1 MKSLLKIIM
10 IPFGFLFGLIN
21 FLPIPWKIRLR
32 WGYYIRLMVVKIMG
46 IFPFFVQYQQGVNI
60 QYKMGKQK
68 EDGDIKSL
76 KDFEN
81 LIRYFD
87 INKIPV
93 DRVKEAVKHLDED
106 RVDMSDY
113 TLKLAKK
120 VLGEQEGQNVYK
132 NLHKVVPQ

>member
-1 MKSLLKIIM
+1 M

-32 WGYYIRLMVVKIMG
+32 WGYYTRLMVVKIMG
-46 IFPFFVQYQQGVNI
+46 VFPFFVQYQQGVNI
-60 QYKMGKQK
+60 KYKMGKQN

-76 KDFEN
+76 KEFEN

-87 INKIPV
+87 INGIPI
-93 DRVKEAVKHLDED
+93 DKVKEAVKHLEGN
-106 RVDMSDY
+106 RTAMNEY
-113 TLKLAKK
+113 TLELAQR
-120 VLGEQEGQNVYK
+120 VLGKQEGQNIYK